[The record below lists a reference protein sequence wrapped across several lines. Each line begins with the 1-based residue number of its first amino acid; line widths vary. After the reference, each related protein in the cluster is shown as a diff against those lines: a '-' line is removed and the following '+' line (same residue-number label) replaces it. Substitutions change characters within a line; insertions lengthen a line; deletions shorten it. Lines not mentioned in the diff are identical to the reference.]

1 MKGRERVLERR
12 DVQVAEGV
20 GEDLVVTDGLEVG
33 ETIVAAGAAYLQA
46 GEKVRPWQQ
55 R

>member
-12 DVQVAEGV
+12 DVQVADGV
-20 GEDLVVTDGLEVG
+20 GESLVVTDGLSVG
-33 ETIVAAGAAYLQA
+33 DTIVAAGGAYLKA

-55 R
+55 